1 MVAPTAITPTAT
13 HPFTGRHVPWLLEQ
27 QVATRGDHPFIVWE
41 PFDTEVPVRRQ
52 WSYAEFGADVH
63 AFAAALSARGVTS
76 GDRVL
81 IHLGNCPEFLIAW
94 FACSHLGAVAVTTN
108 TRSTAPELGY
118 FASNSQAVGVVTQ
131 PSLWSAVTDCGVEFG
146 FAIAT
151 DTDQGAAAPRVGESF
166 DAVLAAGHSLP
177 GAPVHASDAL
187 APNSVQYTSG
197 TTARPKG
204 VVWTHANALW
214 GAKTG
219 ATLLQLGPN
228 DSTLVFLPL
237 FHTNALSYSLL
248 STLWSGGTVVIQPK
262 FSASRYWDAVVRN
275 GCTWTSSIPF
285 MLWALIE
292 QPRPESHQ
300 LRFWGLGAS
309 DIGVIRDV
317 FGLRTLGWFGM
328 TETITL
334 TMFSEVDMPARPG
347 AMGTPVAGY
356 DVKVVD
362 DDGCAV
368 PFGESGGLKIRGV
381 AGVSLFLEY
390 LDNPEATAAAFDD
403 EGWFDT
409 GDLVTPFADGHI
421 RFDNRGKDMM
431 RVGAENVSAAEVER
445 VIGTVPGVK
454 ESAVVGK
461 PDRMLDEVPVAFVIP
476 FGEPPAGH
484 EAFIQQIIDTCAQQ
498 LASFKVPR
506 EVFVVD
512 EFPRVTLEKVDKKSL
527 RARFAAPQQEG
538 ST

>member
-1 MVAPTAITPTAT
+1 MVAPTAITATAT

-41 PFDTEVPVRRQ
+41 PFDSEVPVRRQ

-108 TRSTAPELGY
+108 TRSTASELGY

-177 GAPVHASDAL
+177 GVPVHASDAL

-214 GAKTG
+214 GAKAG

-237 FHTNALSYSLL
+237 FHTNALSYSML

-368 PFGESGGLKIRGV
+368 PFGESGWLKIRGV